1 MTGHSSKIQVVVV
14 KHDRLRL
21 RVEIG
26 YGNAHLHIFETV
38 LLADDSKHVFLAAFL
53 HLASQYKLVE
63 YKVGLLE
70 IEDDVELAHIAVV
83 LVHLFDVSMHNFESD
98 QLVVGG
104 SAASDEEQGGISSV
118 DHLCVWI
125 VVKVSASGAG

>member
-1 MTGHSSKIQVVVV
+1 MTGHSSKIQVVAV

-38 LLADDSKHVFLAAFL
+38 LLADDPKHVFLAAFL

-63 YKVGLLE
+63 YKIRLLE
-70 IEDDVELAHIAVV
+70 IEDDVELAHVAVV
-83 LVHLFDVSMHNFESD
+83 LVHLFDVSMHDFESD
-98 QLVVGG
+98 
-104 SAASDEEQGGISSV
+104 
-118 DHLCVWI
+118 
-125 VVKVSASGAG
+125 